1 MRDIMIVNK
10 ICFFIMIN
18 IIWIGLSGPALD
30 AYSFDSGADVKASTE
45 KTRLIKLRNTLDQKT
60 GANDAVI
67 LADPEGNELYSKNK
81 SKMLVPA
88 STLKL
93 LTSLAALHFLGESH
107 RFDTEF
113 YLDDKNNIKIKGYG
127 DPFLVSEAV
136 QEIAISL
143 KSQIQSYND
152 LILDQSYFESPIHIP
167 GRSRSL
173 QPYDSPNGALCVNF
187 NTVFFKKK
195 NGVFISAEEQTPL
208 LPLALKK
215 IKSSGL
221 SRGRIM
227 LSSDNDEIL
236 QYAGEL
242 TGYFLTDQ
250 GVKSNGHIRA
260 GEVDPEN
267 DKLIL
272 SYNSELTT
280 TELIYS
286 LLEYSNNFIAN
297 QLLIAIGAQQYD
309 PPGNLEKGVRAVQGY
324 IKDVLN
330 RQDIRIV
337 EGSGISRENLMS
349 AEAMLKVLK
358 VFEIY
363 HELMR
368 HNGREYY
375 KTGHLNGIKT
385 RVGYIESNEGLLYRY
400 IVFINSPGKT
410 TSEVMQVIMEYAD

>member
-1 MRDIMIVNK
+1 MSANK
-10 ICFFIMIN
+10 ICFFIMIG
-18 IIWIGLSGPALD
+18 IIRISLSGPVSD
-30 AYSFDSGADVKASTE
+30 AYSFDSAADAKASTE
-45 KTRLIKLRNTLDQKT
+45 MTRLIKLRNILDKKT

-67 LADPEGNELYSKNK
+67 FADPEGNELYSKNK

-107 RFDTEF
+107 RFVTGF
-113 YLDDKNNIKIKGYG
+113 YLDDKNNLKIKGYG

-136 QEIAISL
+136 QEIAITL

-167 GRSRSL
+167 GRSRSF
-173 QPYDSPNGALCVNF
+173 QPYDSPNSALCVNF

-195 NGVFISAEEQTPL
+195 DGIFISAEDQTPL

-215 IKSSGL
+215 IKNSGL

-227 LSSDNDEIL
+227 LSSDNDETL

-242 TGYFLTDQ
+242 SGYFLNEQ
-250 GVKSNGHIRA
+250 GVKSNGHIRV
-260 GEVDPEN
+260 GKVDIEN

-272 SYNSELTT
+272 SYNSKLTT
-280 TELIYS
+280 TELVSS

-297 QLLIAIGAQQYD
+297 QLLIAIGAQQYG

-330 RQDIRIV
+330 RQDIRMV

-349 AEAMLKVLK
+349 AEAMLKALEAFK
-358 VFEIY
+358 PY

-368 HNGREYY
+368 HNDREYY
-375 KTGHLNGIKT
+375 KTGHLNGIRT
-385 RVGYIESNEGLLYRY
+385 RIGYIESNKGLPYSY

-410 TSEVMQVIMEYAD
+410 TSEVMQVILEYAD